1 MIPRPVSK
9 EEKDLLTRTD
19 YIDANI
25 KAILRGHIL
34 APILNAQ
41 QLRDEAFG
49 KFWVAFSCTSLL
61 SSLSLSLFLTL
72 PSTGKERIPK
82 LIRTNRYP

>member
-1 MIPRPVSK
+1 MIIRPVLK
-9 EEKDLLTRTD
+9 EGKSLLTRPD

-25 KAILRGHIL
+25 KAILRGQIL

-49 KFWVAFSCTSLL
+49 KFWVAFSCISLL
-61 SSLSLSLFLTL
+61 L
-72 PSTGKERIPK
+72 PSILTFPNTGKERMSKSIG
-82 LIRTNRYP
+82 TDQYP